1 MYIDITDIIEMT
13 WVTLPWDG
21 RLYELCWLLYKRCDH
36 GSSDAVSFRFGQS
49 LTWKKTL
56 SFVLKPST
64 VMISNQFPVL
74 FFKGLFWKRMQDV
87 VEPTRFI
94 CFPYCFISFRAT
106 TTGLV
111 HVPDPL
117 SILILDIGCGR
128 CQSSGGP
135 PFLPMEGTHWT
146 LPGLLGEGLNGLEQ
160 SDLFR
165 KKTSQILELHHNL
178 CFFFFPPYSFIL

>member
-94 CFPYCFISFRAT
+94 CFPLLFHFVQGNYNWTRARSGSFEHPNFGYRMRE
-106 TTGLV
+106 
-111 HVPDPL
+111 VPIFGGTSIPPNGRDPL
-117 SILILDIGCGR
+117 NTSRIVRGRVKWFGTIG
-128 CQSSGGP
+128 SV
-135 PFLPMEGTHWT
+135 
-146 LPGLLGEGLNGLEQ
+146 
-160 SDLFR
+160 
-165 KKTSQILELHHNL
+165 
-178 CFFFFPPYSFIL
+178 